1 MQSAKFTQQNTW
13 NNLVTVTSEKVIIA
27 KFSAKTT
34 NNWDYRIK
42 AMLDF

>member
-27 KFSAKTT
+27 KFSAK
-34 NNWDYRIK
+34 NNQQLR
-42 AMLDF
+42 LL